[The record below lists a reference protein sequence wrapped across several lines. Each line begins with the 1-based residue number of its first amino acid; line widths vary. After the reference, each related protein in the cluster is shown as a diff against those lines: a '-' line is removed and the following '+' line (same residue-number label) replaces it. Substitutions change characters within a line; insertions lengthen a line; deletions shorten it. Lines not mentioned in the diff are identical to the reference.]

1 VEVAASETRS
11 ESRTVGRRASVC
23 RSVGASGPSIG
34 PWERP
39 GDGTWMCTERRTVGL
54 LKCRHW
60 SCSVGDRDVRWSA
73 HRPSLR
79 FDAFRLSHVTRHN
92 VRPPQGVQYMVC
104 SVLERSQVQSSSVP
118 FNRLV
123 VSPTLPS
130 TARPLKKKNFPSCSK
145 PTATP
150 HLPTRA
156 RHAPSHPPSPA
167 HPRTR
172 ISSPSRRG
180 VDAQYPAL
188 RHALLGAQL
197 VLRAYVLCAFRRLDT
212 YRRDRQCRER

>member
-1 VEVAASETRS
+1 
-11 ESRTVGRRASVC
+11 
-23 RSVGASGPSIG
+23 
-34 PWERP
+34 
-39 GDGTWMCTERRTVGL
+39 MCTERRTVGL

-130 TARPLKKKNFPSCSK
+130 TARPLKKKTSHPAPNQQL
-145 PTATP
+145 
-150 HLPTRA
+150 LPTC
-156 RHAPSHPPSPA
+156 RHELDTLHRI
-167 HPRTR
+167 HPRPPTPGRASQAHRGAGSTPNTQLFAMPYSEHSSFYELTCFVLPVDWTR
-172 ISSPSRRG
+172 IVATVNVESAKSRAGDDNVSWASSSLHRIVHWSIG
-180 VDAQYPAL
+180 D
-188 RHALLGAQL
+188 
-197 VLRAYVLCAFRRLDT
+197 
-212 YRRDRQCRER
+212 